1 MKINMH
7 ILSEM
12 IAQQDPAIISLHEVE
27 LNDDNIEVSY
37 DVVVP
42 AKQITIT
49 KADYRKYSINSKIDK
64 LLDSEEES

>member
-27 LNDDNIEVSY
+27 LNDDNIEISY

-49 KADYRKYSINSKIDK
+49 KADYRKYLINSKIDK
-64 LLDSEEES
+64 LLNSEEES

>member
-27 LNDDNIEVSY
+27 LNDDNIEISY

-42 AKQITIT
+42 AKHITIT

-64 LLDSEEES
+64 LLNSEEES